1 MKKENLLQVLAI
13 QKMNTKKNTRQDI
26 IDFVASMVNYHI
38 KDGSE
43 IKGINPTRSGAG
55 VNLGE
60 VMEVIAKSL
69 FRNKL
74 EKSDSNRHYDLL
86 AKGEKVE
93 VKFSTSDAYA
103 HPINASEKVDYYLVI
118 TYSKKLG
125 LQAFK
130 VPYASRNEID
140 RNAQSRITINQKV
153 KFLDKDL
160 TEKLTPKD

>member
-1 MKKENLLQVLAI
+1 MKKQQLIALLNAQQQL
-13 QKMNTKKNTRQDI
+13 TKKTTRKDI
-26 IDFVASMVNYHI
+26 ISFIADMVEYHI
-38 KDGSE
+38 KDNAD
-43 IKGINPTRSGAG
+43 IKGVNPTRDNLG

-74 EKSDSNRHYDLL
+74 EKSDSSKHYDLV

-103 HPINASEKVDYYLVI
+103 HPINQNEKVDYYLLI

-125 LQAFK
+125 LNAFK
-130 VPYASRNEID
+130 VPYDKRNEID
-140 RNAQSRITINQKV
+140 TNNQNRITINQKV
-153 KFLDKDL
+153 KFLDRDL
-160 TEKLTPKD
+160 TERLSPRA